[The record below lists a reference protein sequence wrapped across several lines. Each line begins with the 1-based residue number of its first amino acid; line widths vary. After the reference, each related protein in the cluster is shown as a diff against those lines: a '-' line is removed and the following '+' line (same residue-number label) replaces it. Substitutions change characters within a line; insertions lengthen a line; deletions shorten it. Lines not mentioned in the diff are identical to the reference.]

1 MKHFCTLLAAVAL
14 SVSLLSAQNA
24 SRSMG
29 DMSIVAGAGFGSLG
43 PCLSASF
50 DYTVFDFGQSGN
62 LSFGGYAGDS
72 LEDSTHCLFVG
83 AMASYRF
90 PISNALELSARGV
103 VGYGWV
109 FNRYVHADGLFGEAF
124 MAGANYYFSDKIGIG
139 AELGLGVVPALSA
152 HVIIRL

>member
-1 MKHFCTLLAAVAL
+1 MKKIFSLLAAAAL

-24 SRSMG
+24 SRSTG

-72 LEDSTHCLFVG
+72 MEESTHCLLVG
-83 AMASYRF
+83 AMANYRF
-90 PISNALELSARGV
+90 PVSHAFELSARGV
-103 VGYGWV
+103 MGYGWV
-109 FNRYVHADGLFGEAF
+109 FNRYLRSDGHFGEAF

-139 AELGLGVVPALSA
+139 AELGLGVVPAFSA